1 MNLSALIVTAMT
13 LIGSSS
19 TEAQTVD
26 ITRGGSRPVRPGAT
40 DHFTGSV
47 RVEMLFEAADL
58 SHASGGWVTFD
69 AGARTAWHSH
79 PRGQVLIVTAGVGRV
94 QRWGDAV
101 QEIRPGDVVRIPAGQ
116 KHWHGASPRASMTH
130 VAISE
135 HLDGT
140 TVQWMEKVTDEQYN
154 AAPPSQS
161 AAPPQDTT
169 RPSGPL
175 QQRLAPG
182 LARLTDEVLFGDV
195 WRRTE
200 LSPRDRS
207 LVTISV
213 LIATGKSAQLTG
225 HLGRALNNGLQPS
238 EASGVLVHLAIYSGW
253 PNAVSALE
261 AYEQVYTA
269 RNVDARGLAEAA
281 ARTAAAGSETSREG
295 VSDAVAA
302 TAPKFAQLTN
312 EVVFGDLWRRGDLS
326 VRDRSLVT
334 IAALAGMGEDDQ
346 LEPYVPRGLASGLTR
361 AQITEALTHL
371 AFYAGWPRATKALTA
386 VTRSLSK

>member
-1 MNLSALIVTAMT
+1 VID
-13 LIGSSS
+13 GEY
-19 TEAQTVD
+19 TEASWAGQLPSAPE
-26 ITRGGSRPVRPGAT
+26 G
-40 DHFTGSV
+40 
-47 RVEMLFEAADL
+47 MLFEASNP
-58 SHASGGWVTFD
+58 SHASGGSVIFE

-79 PRGQVLIVTAGVGRV
+79 PRGQLLIVTAGVGRA

-101 QEIRPGDVVRIPAGQ
+101 QEIRTGDVVRIPAGQ

-130 VAISE
+130 IAISE
-135 HLDGT
+135 HQDGT

-154 AAPPSQS
+154 AAPQAQS
-161 AAPPQDTT
+161 AAPPQGTT
-169 RPSGPL
+169 QPSGPL

-182 LARLTDEVLFGDV
+182 LARLTDDVLFGDM

-225 HLGRALNNGLQPS
+225 HLGRALDNGLQPS
-238 EASGVLVHLAIYSGW
+238 EASGVLAHLAIYSGW

-269 RNVDARGLAEAA
+269 RNVDTQGLAKAA
-281 ARTAAAGSETSREG
+281 ARTTTASSNASRRDA
-295 VSDAVAA
+295 VIDAVAVS
-302 TAPKFAQLTN
+302 APKFAQLTN
-312 EVVFGDLWRRGDLS
+312 EVVFDDLWRRGDLS

-346 LEPYVPRGLASGLTR
+346 FEPYVRRGVESGLTG